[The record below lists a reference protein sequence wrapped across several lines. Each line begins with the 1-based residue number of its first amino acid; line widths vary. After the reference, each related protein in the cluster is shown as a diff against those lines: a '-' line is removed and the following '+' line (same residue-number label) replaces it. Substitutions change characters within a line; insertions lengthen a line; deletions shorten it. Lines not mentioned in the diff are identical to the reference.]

1 MSAPVLLLSSP
12 LYAALTK
19 FTLRKK
25 YSVAFS
31 LIFLSVLLYIISIM
45 FESEKNE
52 LIRLSEQSFTA
63 VFKTVNVLGEEVMS
77 VGSVDKLALKA
88 VVRDVFDSKL
98 EGLERIYFVGHDK
111 HYFVYYDAQR
121 HDKTDSLIP
130 ESVWASLEKEATES
144 GSRHTEDNKIFLTK
158 KIIYSTATKDVFL
171 GYSQLVF
178 SIEHVN
184 DLISR
189 KQTRAMWIGVIGFLA
204 SLALILLI
212 TTLLV
217 SRIKLL
223 NKATKDIATGQ
234 FSVVKVKGNDELSE
248 LANSFNDM
256 SVAVKERMMMTKYM
270 SSSLV
275 NSIRGKN
282 LSDIALGGGT
292 KENICVLFSDVRGF
306 TAFTEEREPQL
317 VVAALNEIL
326 DLQVSIIKRFG
337 GDIDKFIGDAVMAV
351 FRGESKEE
359 RATAAAVA
367 IQLEVKRRA
376 ALNTK
381 LTALQIALQIGI
393 GIHSGEAITG
403 NIGSAD
409 RMDFTAIGDVVN
421 SASRL
426 CSGAKAG
433 EVLISE
439 TVKESLAPDA
449 ALSEPVYMQFKNKRQ
464 PFTLYHLL
472 YEKHPV

>member
-1 MSAPVLLLSSP
+1 
-12 LYAALTK
+12 
-19 FTLRKK
+19 
-25 YSVAFS
+25 
-31 LIFLSVLLYIISIM
+31 
-45 FESEKNE
+45 
-52 LIRLSEQSFTA
+52 
-63 VFKTVNVLGEEVMS
+63 
-77 VGSVDKLALKA
+77 
-88 VVRDVFDSKL
+88 
-98 EGLERIYFVGHDK
+98 
-111 HYFVYYDAQR
+111 
-121 HDKTDSLIP
+121 
-130 ESVWASLEKEATES
+130 
-144 GSRHTEDNKIFLTK
+144 
-158 KIIYSTATKDVFL
+158 
-171 GYSQLVF
+171 
-178 SIEHVN
+178 
-184 DLISR
+184 
-189 KQTRAMWIGVIGFLA
+189 
-204 SLALILLI
+204 LILLI